1 MLLPGDL
8 IQNYELAF
16 LPHTQDSLTWFSTLT
31 SPEFQDAEPAAS
43 FPQMPNRHN
52 QTQRVQN
59 RTSESTD
66 SLSTP
71 SQSRAPTC
79 NVQAP
84 NLGILDS
91 FLFGT
96 APLSLL
102 IALKNSTFPIQR
114 AHTGSDRVSALTSLP
129 LGPDHR
135 VLLPPLNCVTDRS
148 SCFQTILQMQSKLG
162 HCTRVLRSWRRPPLR
177 LESNLNTAGNKA
189 GSELLAAS
197 RGLHPSMLLTHAAHR
212 P

>member
-1 MLLPGDL
+1 MLLLGDL

-16 LPHTQDSLTWFSTLT
+16 LPHTQDSLTWFSTMT
-31 SPEFQDAEPAAS
+31 SPEFQDAEPTAS

-59 RTSESTD
+59 RTSESTH

-84 NLGILDS
+84 NLGGILDS

-96 APLSLL
+96 DSTESINSFEELHLPKLMCTHRIWLCLS
-102 IALKNSTFPIQR
+102 IYFAL
-114 AHTGSDRVSALTSLP
+114 
-129 LGPDHR
+129 PDHR

-162 HCTRVLRSWRRPPLR
+162 HCTHVLRSWRRSPSH
-177 LESNLNTAGNKA
+177 LESNLSTAGNKA
-189 GSELLAAS
+189 GRELLAAS
-197 RGLHPSMLLTHAAHR
+197 GGLHPSMLLTHATHR

>member
-31 SPEFQDAEPAAS
+31 SPEFQDAEPTAS

-59 RTSESTD
+59 RTSESTH

-84 NLGILDS
+84 NLGGIPDS

-96 APLSLL
+96 D
-102 IALKNSTFPIQR
+102 STESIKSSPFPSQR
-114 AHTGSDRVSALTSLP
+114 AHTGSDRVSALTSLYQ
-129 LGPDHR
+129 
-135 VLLPPLNCVTDRS
+135 TAEF
-148 SCFQTILQMQSKLG
+148 SC
-162 HCTRVLRSWRRPPLR
+162 
-177 LESNLNTAGNKA
+177 
-189 GSELLAAS
+189 
-197 RGLHPSMLLTHAAHR
+197 LH
-212 P
+212 